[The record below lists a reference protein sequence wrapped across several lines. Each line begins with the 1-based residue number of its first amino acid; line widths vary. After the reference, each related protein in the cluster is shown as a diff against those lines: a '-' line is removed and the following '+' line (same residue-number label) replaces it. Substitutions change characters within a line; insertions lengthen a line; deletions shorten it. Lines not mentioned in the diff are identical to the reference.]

1 MPCFLAALWSSTAPF
16 ITPWSVSP
24 IAGWPKLAARS
35 ASFSILQAPSSSE
48 YSEWTWRCA
57 QPGGVTDLPGYE
69 TRRTASRPV
78 SALTGRGL
86 GRAHPAIFAVGYQPA
101 MVDERFRVLAFDDV
115 EEVPWNAGMTMR
127 PIRGRLGLRAFGAAG
142 FRAAD
147 RGDLVIEP
155 HTEASGR
162 GHE

>member
-24 IAGWPKLAARS
+24 IAGWPKLAARW

-57 QPGGVTDLPGYE
+57 QPGGVTDIPGYE

-78 SALTGRGL
+78 FALTGRGL
-86 GRAHPAIFAVGYQPA
+86 GSVQEDPARPGA
-101 MVDERFRVLAFDDV
+101 
-115 EEVPWNAGMTMR
+115 PWTE
-127 PIRGRLGLRAFGAAG
+127 PGAARIPKGIRMYFRG
-142 FRAAD
+142 FVWRSGDVSTAALGVAGFLD
-147 RGDLVIEP
+147 RPLVHRIGAAAGVALHDL
-155 HTEASGR
+155 AAL
-162 GHE
+162 